1 MCRHYC
7 NNIYL
12 VRAYYHLPIHHH
24 ICRQCFNNI
33 PIEQLYG
40 FDEYLATLYYTTIMN
55 KEEYKDINI
64 LMPDLCEYNHK
75 TNKDVEQ
82 TIHLINKIPQE
93 KRNGKYIVPCIWLE
107 NAHQVNLII
116 DFDNKIFEII
126 NTGANVDHNVIDG
139 LQQELRSYFK
149 ENNWV
154 VYENNMVQQS
164 NGNCVIASNIVAT
177 EKVMLEEQVKEYN
190 EKLNRITNIDKQ
202 LNDLQHPEK
211 QQQTI
216 NQQKEYKEELEN
228 NLGLSTKTLTEQEK
242 SQLKELEIQYDTLF
256 NTLEKQNE
264 LDHFLELNSL
274 ITTEQEKELNEIEI
288 EQEKDKI
295 KKQREILKENY
306 CLLELNRINKLT
318 QEFSNNFKQDPLQ
331 YQESCF
337 RVVK

>member
-1 MCRHYC
+1 M
-7 NNIYL
+7 
-12 VRAYYHLPIHHH
+12 
-24 ICRQCFNNI
+24 
-33 PIEQLYG
+33 YG
-40 FDEYLATLYYTTIMN
+40 FDEYLATLYYTTITN

-75 TNKDVEQ
+75 TNKEVEQ
-82 TIHLINKIPQE
+82 TKNLINKIPQE

-126 NTGANVDHNVIDG
+126 NTGANVDQNVIDG

-164 NGNCVIASNIVAT
+164 NGNCVIASNIVTT
-177 EKVMLEEQVKEYN
+177 EKVMLEKQVEEYN
-190 EKLNRITNIDKQ
+190 ERINKLREVDKKI
-202 LNDLQHPEK
+202 NDLQQPEK

-228 NLGLSTKTLTEQEK
+228 NLGFGTKTLTEQEK

-264 LDHFLELNSL
+264 LDHFLELNSI
-274 ITTEQEKELNEIEI
+274 ITTEQEKELNKI
-288 EQEKDKI
+288 KDKTN
-295 KKQREILKENY
+295 KLKAQKEILKENY